1 MPVYDI
7 LDLFMRTNSPGGVTV
22 FVRDEVAM
30 THLEKHKR

>member
-7 LDLFMRTNSPGGVTV
+7 LDLSMRTNSPEGVTF

-30 THLEKHKR
+30 THLEEHKR